1 MWGGLLPHT
10 ALTEEPEP
18 ILEFFGV
25 NQRGRVG
32 LQAGRGSQGDS
43 GCPSGRRRN
52 TEEGDPTSCRLI
64 KGREVELSRSV
75 HRSGEGHPT
84 EETAGLGAQ
93 GCFISALD
101 FFLDT
106 AGTSNPVEETA
117 EDQIFKRI

>member
-1 MWGGLLPHT
+1 MTERITVPPLILQGPFKVCVVGGVLPHT

-32 LQAGRGSQGDS
+32 PRAGRGSQGDS

-84 EETAGLGAQ
+84 
-93 GCFISALD
+93 
-101 FFLDT
+101 
-106 AGTSNPVEETA
+106 
-117 EDQIFKRI
+117 

>member
-1 MWGGLLPHT
+1 MTERITVPPLILQGPFKVCVVGGVLPHT

-32 LQAGRGSQGDS
+32 PRAGRGSQGDS
-43 GCPSGRRRN
+43 GCPSGHRRN

-64 KGREVELSRSV
+64 KGREVELSTSV

-84 EETAGLGAQ
+84 
-93 GCFISALD
+93 
-101 FFLDT
+101 
-106 AGTSNPVEETA
+106 
-117 EDQIFKRI
+117 